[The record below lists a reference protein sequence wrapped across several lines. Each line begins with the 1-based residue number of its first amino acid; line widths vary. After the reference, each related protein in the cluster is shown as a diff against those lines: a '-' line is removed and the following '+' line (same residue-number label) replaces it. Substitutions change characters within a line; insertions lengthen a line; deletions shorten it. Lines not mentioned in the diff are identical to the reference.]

1 MTRFYSFLFLFLV
14 WSPTTVQAQAITSFS
29 PASGNVGTLVTLT
42 GTRLDLVTAVAV
54 NGTSSVIL
62 DQTSTA
68 LRLLVMPGATT
79 GPLTTT
85 GGAPATAAAAFTV
98 TRTALGTAQQ
108 GPKLVGTGASSY
120 VDQGQSVALS
130 ADGNT
135 LAVGGTLDNSNTG
148 ATWVF
153 TRSGTGWSQ
162 QGPKLV
168 GTGAVGKANQGYSV
182 ALSTDGNTL
191 AVIGLNDNNYTGA
204 TWVFTR
210 SGTSWGQQGPKLVG
224 TGVVGSRP
232 YQGYSVVLS
241 ADGNTLAVGGP
252 SDNNYT
258 GATWVFVRSGTNWG
272 QQGPKLVGTGT
283 PAGQG
288 RAVAL
293 SADGNTLAVS
303 GEDDNFSA
311 GATWVFV
318 RSGTS
323 WGQQGPKLVGS
334 GAVGSAE
341 QGASL
346 ALSADGSTL
355 AVGGRGDNNYTGA
368 TWVFVRSG
376 TNWGQQGPKL
386 VGTGALGS
394 ADQGTSVALSADGS
408 TLAVGGPLDN
418 RHAGATWVFVR
429 SGTSWGQQG
438 PKLVG
443 SGALGSSDQ
452 GTSVALSADGSTLAV
467 GGSRDLRTEGGSWF
481 LRTGATWVFST
492 ASSPLAQRP
501 AAGPRAT
508 ASFFPNPVAEQLT
521 VTGGARTGTWRLLD
535 STGRTRLTGTYHA
548 GQPLDLSA
556 LPAGLYWLQVDQA
569 PARPL
574 LKR

>member
-168 GTGAVGKANQGYSV
+168 GSGALGSADQGYSV

-191 AVIGLNDNNYTGA
+191 AISGLNDNNYTGA

-258 GATWVFVRSGTNWG
+258 GATWVFVRSGANWG

-334 GAVGSAE
+334 GA
-341 QGASL
+341 
-346 ALSADGSTL
+346 
-355 AVGGRGDNNYTGA
+355 
-368 TWVFVRSG
+368 
-376 TNWGQQGPKL
+376 
-386 VGTGALGS
+386 LGS
-394 ADQGTSVALSADGS
+394 A
-408 TLAVGGPLDN
+408 
-418 RHAGATWVFVR
+418 
-429 SGTSWGQQG
+429 
-438 PKLVG
+438 
-443 SGALGSSDQ
+443 DQ

>member
-108 GPKLVGTGASSY
+108 GPRLVGTGASSY

-191 AVIGLNDNNYTGA
+191 AVSGLNDNNYTGA

-355 AVGGRGDNNYTGA
+355 AVGG
-368 TWVFVRSG
+368 
-376 TNWGQQGPKL
+376 
-386 VGTGALGS
+386 
-394 ADQGTSVALSADGS
+394 
-408 TLAVGGPLDN
+408 PLDN

-443 SGALGSSDQ
+443 SGALGSADQ

-492 ASSPLAQRP
+492 ASSPLQRP

>member
-168 GTGAVGKANQGYSV
+168 GTGA
-182 ALSTDGNTL
+182 
-191 AVIGLNDNNYTGA
+191 
-204 TWVFTR
+204 
-210 SGTSWGQQGPKLVG
+210 
-224 TGVVGSRP
+224 
-232 YQGYSVVLS
+232 
-241 ADGNTLAVGGP
+241 
-252 SDNNYT
+252 
-258 GATWVFVRSGTNWG
+258 
-272 QQGPKLVGTGT
+272 
-283 PAGQG
+283 
-288 RAVAL
+288 
-293 SADGNTLAVS
+293 
-303 GEDDNFSA
+303 
-311 GATWVFV
+311 
-318 RSGTS
+318 
-323 WGQQGPKLVGS
+323 
-334 GAVGSAE
+334 
-341 QGASL
+341 
-346 ALSADGSTL
+346 
-355 AVGGRGDNNYTGA
+355 
-368 TWVFVRSG
+368 
-376 TNWGQQGPKL
+376 
-386 VGTGALGS
+386 LGS
-394 ADQGTSVALSADGS
+394 A
-408 TLAVGGPLDN
+408 
-418 RHAGATWVFVR
+418 
-429 SGTSWGQQG
+429 
-438 PKLVG
+438 
-443 SGALGSSDQ
+443 DQ

-492 ASSPLAQRP
+492 ASSPLQPSAPRPGPVPRP
-501 AAGPRAT
+501 ASFPTPSPSNSLSLAGPVPARGACST
-508 ASFFPNPVAEQLT
+508 APAARGLP
-521 VTGGARTGTWRLLD
+521 ARTTPASPWTFPPFRRA
-535 STGRTRLTGTYHA
+535 STGYRWTRPRLGPSSSASRGKAAHALEGASVGNATGE
-548 GQPLDLSA
+548 
-556 LPAGLYWLQVDQA
+556 
-569 PARPL
+569 
-574 LKR
+574 